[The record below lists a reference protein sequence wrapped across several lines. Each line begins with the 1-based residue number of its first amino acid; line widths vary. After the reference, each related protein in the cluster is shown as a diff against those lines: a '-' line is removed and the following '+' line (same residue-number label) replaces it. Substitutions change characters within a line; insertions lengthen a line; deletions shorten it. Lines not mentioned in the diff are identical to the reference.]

1 MNAPQQDHSNVQG
14 LYKLALCIGTTLD
27 VSKNSEVFFQKLSE
41 HLGLK
46 HVSVWRIKNSKTLLK
61 HSFPGDDAVPITL
74 SSSGDL
80 VSKIKELEENRLCH
94 FGTSFDDFH
103 LTSTKEYCVFKHEQL
118 FLIMAKKEGNEII
131 ISEDEIHLVPLLN
144 KFLLSVKA
152 GLSHKYLLNEIIR
165 RQEAE
170 DLLFEQE
177 SMYRFGANSLTE
189 GLFVTDLDS
198 KITFANSA
206 IKEMTGKSFG
216 EIHGQDVRT
225 LFKSSDGGEV
235 LPEVWKSRK
244 KEFISPEVHLIKP
257 NGEKFWARISAA
269 DFIGSKGGITGTIV
283 TVLDTT
289 ESTEARLY
297 KETRRN
303 ELRDLVENMYDALI
317 VISEGKISK
326 VNRAGKELL
335 GYSDEALSNLSLK
348 DLVHPD
354 DMDKSKE
361 FLELLEKDGYY
372 TGYEGRI
379 ITGDGSIKEVEVNS
393 TAIVENGKVVGS
405 RDIVR
410 DISDRKELERERE
423 LSEKKLRLTI
433 DQALDAVV
441 TLDSEGIVLEW
452 NMNAERIFG
461 VLNAEAKGKKLEDLI
476 FSDWQRKIYT
486 RAMTNYQDTGKSSL
500 INQRIELI
508 GEDRYGREFPIEFS
522 IAPIVQGKNVFYS
535 AFIRDITERKAAEE
549 KKASLLEELGSANQE
564 LKDFA
569 YIVSHDLKAPLRS
582 VGSLA
587 DWLIQDYA
595 SVLDDEGNNLLN
607 LLRKRIRRMHNLIE
621 GVLQYSKLGRMQN
634 EKELVDINELLEET
648 IDSLDPPK
656 SCRFIV
662 NTDMPTVFYDR
673 IRLQQVFQNLISNA
687 IKFLDKPSGE
697 IEVGM
702 IEKGS
707 SYLFSVRDNGPGIE
721 DTHFQKIFQIFQTLQ
736 TRDEYES
743 TGIGLSIVKR
753 IVELNGG
760 KISVESEVGVGTTF
774 YFSVLKST

>member
-1 MNAPQQDHSNVQG
+1 MNAPHQDLSNVQG

-27 VSKNSEVFFQKLSE
+27 VTKNSEVFFEKLSE

-46 HVSVWRIKNSKTLLK
+46 HISVWRIKSDKTLLK
-61 HSFPGDDAVPITL
+61 HSFPGDDSVPITL
-74 SSSGDL
+74 SSNGDL
-80 VSKIKELEENRLCH
+80 VSRIKEQEEDRLCH
-94 FGTSFDDFH
+94 FSGPFEEFCPVPTS
-103 LTSTKEYCVFKHEQL
+103 EYCIFKFEEL
-118 FLIMAKKEGNEII
+118 FLIMIKDDDIESV
-131 ISEDEIHLVPLLN
+131 ISDDEKQLVPLLN
-144 KFLLSVKA
+144 KFLLSVRA

-170 DLLFEQE
+170 DLLYEQE

-189 GLFVTDLDS
+189 GLFVTDLEN
-198 KITFANSA
+198 KITFANSV

-216 EIHGQDVRT
+216 ELQGQDVRT
-225 LFKSSDGGEV
+225 LFRSSDGGDV
-235 LPEVWKSRK
+235 LPDVWKSRK
-244 KEFISPEVHLIKP
+244 KEFISPEVHLVKP
-257 NGEKFWARISAA
+257 NGEKFWARISAS
-269 DFIGSKGGITGTIV
+269 DFIGSKGGITGSIV

-289 ESTEARLY
+289 ESTEARLF
-297 KETRRN
+297 KESRRK

-335 GYSDEALSNLSLK
+335 GYSDEALSNLKLS
-348 DLVHPD
+348 DVIHPD
-354 DMDKSKE
+354 DYNRSKD
-361 FLELLEKDGYY
+361 FLELLESDGFY

-393 TAIVENGKVVGS
+393 TAIMENGKVVGS

-410 DISDRKELERERE
+410 DITHRKELERERE

-441 TLDSEGIVLEW
+441 TLDSEGVVLEW

-461 VLNAEAKGKKLEDLI
+461 VLNSEAKGKKLEDLI

-486 RAMTNYQDTGKSSL
+486 RAMTNYQDTGNSSL

-595 SVLDDEGNNLLN
+595 AVLDEEGNNLLN
-607 LLRKRIRRMHNLIE
+607 LLRQRIRRMHNLIE

-634 EKELVDINELLEET
+634 EKELVNINELLEET
-648 IDSLDPPK
+648 IDSLDAPS
-656 SCRFIV
+656 SCSFIV
-662 NTDMPTVFYDR
+662 NEEMPTVFYDR

-687 IKFLDKPSGE
+687 IKFLDKPEGE

-702 IEKGS
+702 RDKGN
-707 SYLFSVRDNGPGIE
+707 YFVFSVRDNGPGIE

-774 YFSVLKST
+774 YFSVLKSK